1 MRSIFMSDKS
11 KPEAGSI
18 VWADLTIENAEKIRD
33 FYSQVVGWQFSP
45 VSIGDYKDYNMNSP
59 ESGNTRAGICH
70 GRGVNANLPPYWLIY
85 ITVKDVE
92 SSAKKCREQGGKI
105 LVEPKKMGDY
115 GRYCV
120 IQDPAGAV
128 AALYTPSE

>member
-1 MRSIFMSDKS
+1 MSNKS
-11 KPEAGSI
+11 GTEIGSI

-45 VSIGDYKDYNMNSP
+45 VSMEDYNDYNMNSP

-70 GRGVNANLPPYWLIY
+70 ARGGNANLPPYCLIY
-85 ITVKDVE
+85 ITVEDVE
-92 SSAKKCREQGGKI
+92 SSAEKCREQGGKI

-128 AALYTPSE
+128 AALYTPPE